1 MTAPR
6 NGTAMANVKID
17 MGNDN
22 IGGDP
27 RVG

>member
-6 NGTAMANVKID
+6 NGTAMTNVKID

>member
-6 NGTAMANVKID
+6 NGTAMANVHLDI
-17 MGNDN
+17 GNGDF
-22 IGGDP
+22 GGDP